1 MGTTEK
7 QQYMKTLKE
16 IQEWLDANTVNRCDD
31 DVIRGILCRHGF
43 SPDDVNG
50 LTFKTSRLGAN
61 QMVYE
66 FIKWLEEGRPAGK
79 PHMYRLFLESGEVH
93 DIVADDIIVEEDGDV
108 CCPVRHMLFLLDG
121 GVVARTGDVEFVL
134 LDPEE
139 DDED

>member
-1 MGTTEK
+1 
-7 QQYMKTLKE
+7 MKTLKE

-43 SPDDVNG
+43 SMDDVNG
-50 LTFKTSRLGAN
+50 LTFKTSRLGTN
-61 QMVYE
+61 QMVHE
-66 FIKWLEEGRPAGK
+66 FIKWIEEVRPAGK
-79 PHMYRLFLESGEVH
+79 PHVYRLFLASGEVH

-108 CCPVRHMLFLLDG
+108 SCPVRHMLFMLDG